1 MAHAHG
7 KAPAGV
13 AKRAVELRD
22 LLNHHAH
29 RYYVLDEPEI
39 PDAEYDRLY
48 RELEALEAQHP
59 ALRTPDSPTQRVI
72 GTVLAGFAPVRHAV
86 PMLSIRT
93 ETDTEAS
100 GAENFDARIRREL
113 ELEPNDPPVEYAC
126 ELKFDGLAINLR
138 YEKGALVQAATRGDG
153 ETGEDVTHNIRT
165 IKRIP
170 LRLTQCAAD
179 VLEVRGEVYMRRDDF
194 NKLNERQRELIAKGA
209 KNEKT
214 FVNPRNAAAG
224 AVRQLD
230 SSIAAKRPLS
240 FFAYGLGEVRGWNA
254 PTTHGATL
262 DALANMGLP
271 VSKDRDVVQ
280 GAKGLV
286 AFHRHIRTKRD
297 SLPFDIDGV
306 VYKVNSIALQKRL
319 GFVTR
324 EPRWAVAHKYP
335 AHEESTVIRDVEF
348 QVGRTGALTPVARLE
363 PVFVGGVTV
372 SNATLHNMDELERK
386 DVHIGDTVIVR
397 RAGDVIPEIVQVILE
412 RRPKNVRAVRL
423 PKRCPVCGSD
433 VERGEDEA
441 VARCTG
447 GLYCPAQRKEAL
459 RHFASRRAMDIEG
472 LGSKIIDQ
480 LVDAELVKTPADLY
494 KLTVEQLAD
503 LERMGEKSAQN
514 VIDGIESSKNTTLR
528 RFLFAIGIRDVG
540 ETTAGT
546 LESHFGSL
554 DRLMSA
560 GEAEIQEAPDVGPI
574 IAAHIH
580 HFFQQPHN
588 REVIKALRKAGVTW
602 LEHEPKKASEGP
614 LIGKTF
620 VITGT
625 LPSMGRDEAKDR
637 IVANGGKVS
646 GSVSKKTSY
655 VVVGAD
661 AGSKYAKAQELGI
674 PILDEAGLLALLRGS
689 G

>member
-1 MAHAHG
+1 MSPAYA
-7 KAPAGV
+7 KAPAKDI
-13 AKRAVELRD
+13 ARAAELRD
-22 LLNHHAH
+22 LLNHHAY

-39 PDAEYDRLY
+39 PDAEYDRFF
-48 RELEALEAQHP
+48 RELEALEAQYP
-59 ALRTPDSPTQRVI
+59 ELRTADSPTQRVI
-72 GTVLAGFAPVRHAV
+72 GQVLEGFAPVRHV
-86 PMLSIRT
+86 VQMLSIRT

-100 GAENFDARIRREL
+100 GAENFDARVRREL
-113 ELEPNDPPVEYAC
+113 ELAPTDPPVEYAC

-138 YEKGALVQAATRGDG
+138 YENGVLVQAATRGDG

-165 IKRIP
+165 IKQIP
-170 LRLTQCAAD
+170 LRLAHVDAQ
-179 VLEVRGEVYMRRDDF
+179 VLEVRGEVYIRRDDF
-194 NKLNERQRELIAKGA
+194 NSLNERQRALIAGGA

-240 FFAYGLGEVRGWNA
+240 FFAYGLGEVRGWKTPA
-254 PTTHGATL
+254 THSAIL
-262 DALANMGLP
+262 DELARLGFP
-271 VSKDRDVVQ
+271 VCEHRDVVH
-280 GAKGLV
+280 GASGLI
-286 AFHRHIRTKRD
+286 AFHERIGAERER
-297 SLPFDIDGV
+297 LPFDIDGV

-335 AHEESTVIRDVEF
+335 PHEESTVIRDVEF

-397 RAGDVIPEIVQVILE
+397 RAGDVIPEIVQVILD
-412 RRPKNVRAVRL
+412 RRPKHARAVHL
-423 PKRCPVCGSD
+423 PKKCPVCGAD
-433 VERGEDEA
+433 VERSEDEA

-447 GLYCPAQRKEAL
+447 GLFCPAQRKESL

-480 LVDAELVKTPADLY
+480 LVDVDLVKTPADLY
-494 KLTVEQLAD
+494 SLTLEQLTN

-514 VIDGIESSKNTTLR
+514 VLDAIRASKETTLR

-546 LESHFGSL
+546 LATHFGTL
-554 DRLMSA
+554 EGLMAAS
-560 GEAEIQEAPDVGPI
+560 EADIQEAPDVGPV

-580 HFFQQPHN
+580 HFFQQRHN
-588 REVIKALRKAGVTW
+588 RDVVAALRKAGVHW
-602 LEHEPKKASEGP
+602 QDGEPKKASEGP
-614 LIGKTF
+614 LVGKTF

-637 IVANGGKVS
+637 IVAKGGKVS

-661 AGSKYAKAQELGI
+661 PGSKYTKAQELGVA
-674 PILDEAGLLALLRGS
+674 ILDEAGLLHLLEGV
-689 G
+689 